1 MAFRCRKL
9 FQTWE
14 CAFKVLHLER
24 PLKKAFGYQVTT
36 NISSGEMN
44 YFAIVVI
51 YLPCVFCNISTRT
64 VMMVSSCNQKSNM
77 RNNDVLKKSQYFGDW
92 VWNDSQN
99 YMSIANRT
107 KLNVRGIWLNYIE
120 ERFFAAFIFATSTL
134 SDWNPLLFSGWKTQT
149 DKKYN
154 IFDLLNRIFVSN
166 EALNQ
171 TLAVHEPKNKQ

>member
-1 MAFRCRKL
+1 
-9 FQTWE
+9 
-14 CAFKVLHLER
+14 
-24 PLKKAFGYQVTT
+24 
-36 NISSGEMN
+36 
-44 YFAIVVI
+44 
-51 YLPCVFCNISTRT
+51 
-64 VMMVSSCNQKSNM
+64 M
-77 RNNDVLKKSQYFGDW
+77 RNNDVLIKSQYFGDW

-99 YMSIANRT
+99 YMSIVNRT

-120 ERFFAAFIFATSTL
+120 EIFFAAFIFATSTL
-134 SDWNPLLFSGWKTQT
+134 SDWNPLLLTGWKTQT